1 MSSLEEYLG
10 IEKLDENL
18 ANKESG
24 YAYVNY
30 LETIEST
37 DINSKGE
44 LIQSNRESIAGQI
57 DLVSVAEFER
67 IVRDFPNKVKG
78 NTIKYGNLENMLSLI
93 FDTLKAEY
101 SKISENDEFIDSK
114 IQYLDSFFSNGRLTA
129 DHQNKTNLDDL
140 ANKVFSVQES
150 IRNLQSR
157 SLKSSNTINL

>member
-1 MSSLEEYLG
+1 
-10 IEKLDENL
+10 
-18 ANKESG
+18 
-24 YAYVNY
+24 
-30 LETIEST
+30 
-37 DINSKGE
+37 
-44 LIQSNRESIAGQI
+44 
-57 DLVSVAEFER
+57 
-67 IVRDFPNKVKG
+67 
-78 NTIKYGNLENMLSLI
+78 MLSLI

-129 DHQNKTNLDDL
+129 DHQNKTSLDDL